1 MRSVLITGG
10 SGSFGKA
17 FARALLERDVQ
28 RVCIYSRG
36 EHRQAQMREEF
47 ADDPRLRWF
56 IGDVRDLHRLTHAM
70 SSCDV
75 VVHAAALKR
84 IEVGAYNPIEMVRTN
99 VDGAINVIQG
109 AHDAGVEKV
118 VALSTDKAWQPISAY
133 GQSKALM
140 ESMMTAAN
148 YSRGEDGPMFSVTR
162 YGNVWWSD
170 GSVGPR
176 WKAIA
181 DQGAPTVPC
190 TDPNCTRFFM
200 TMDQAVRLVM
210 ITIDN
215 MAGGE
220 LLMQDEMPAYRLG
233 DLAEAMQVE
242 PHVMGL
248 PPHEKLHEG
257 ISDGVTSDKARRM
270 TVDELKEAIASVSES
285 VPGR

>member
-1 MRSVLITGG
+1 MTSILITGG
-10 SGSFGKA
+10 AGSFGRA
-17 FARALLERDVQ
+17 FVRASIGRYD
-28 RVCIYSRG
+28 RICIYSRG

-47 ADDPRLRWF
+47 GDHPSLRWF
-56 IGDVRDLHRLTHAM
+56 IGDVRDAHRLTHAM
-70 SSCDV
+70 SSCDI

-99 VDGAINVIQG
+99 VDGAVNIIQA
-109 AHDAGVEKV
+109 AHDAAVEKV
-118 VALSTDKAWQPISAY
+118 VALSTDKAYQPISAY

-148 YSRGEDGPMFSVTR
+148 HARGAYGPKFSVTR
-162 YGNVWWSD
+162 YGNVWWSE

-176 WKAIA
+176 WKAMI

-190 TDPNCTRFFM
+190 TNPNCTRFFM

-220 LLMQDEMPAYRLG
+220 LVMQEDMPAYRLG
-233 DLAEAMQVE
+233 DLAEAMGAE
-242 PHVMGL
+242 PHVTGL
-248 PPHEKLHEG
+248 PAHEKMHEG

-270 TVDELKEAIASVSES
+270 SIEELKEAIKSVS
-285 VPGR
+285 